1 MIDQLLRYLRT
12 WNLSRLVRF
21 TLITLVLILVIYNG
35 WQVQANT
42 SPKKIIVYAFSTQE
56 EVLSQGIFPSFEK
69 MWKDKTGQDIEIEA
83 VFGPS
88 ATLASQI
95 ILSAPADVAL
105 FSNAHHV
112 KWLQLWRLVRQDNE
126 PSVIGH
132 TPMVIVTRPD
142 NPSGITDFNDLGSP
156 GLRLVH
162 GDPRSSGA
170 GEWGILAEYGSALLE
185 SKDSITAASQL
196 KKIWQNVRLLGPSA
210 RASLTMFELGAG
222 DALITYEQDALLAL
236 ERGVPLEIVIP
247 SPTMVSQHLAVIVD
261 KNVSRREQPIVQAFI
276 DYLLSP
282 TGQEIFSRY
291 HLRSISLNNEE
302 FPPLNQFFTI
312 DDLGGWSQAYDEV
325 IEAIWRS
332 EIEPQIDLEQS
343 LELLDASK

>member
-1 MIDQLLRYLRT
+1 MMDQLLGYLKK
-12 WNLSRLVRF
+12 WSLSRLVRF
-21 TLITLVLILVIYNG
+21 TLITLVVILVIYNG

-56 EVLSQGIFPSFEK
+56 EVLSQGIFPSFEE

-112 KWLQLWRLVRQDNE
+112 KWLKLWRMVRQDNE
-126 PSVIGH
+126 PSAIGY

-142 NPSGITDFNDLGSP
+142 NPRGIMDFDDLGAP

-162 GDPRSSGA
+162 GDPRTSGA
-170 GEWGILAEYGSALLE
+170 GEWGILAEYGSAMLE
-185 SKDSITAASQL
+185 SKDSSIAASQL
-196 KKIWQNVRLLGPSA
+196 KKIWQNVRLLGSSA

-222 DALITYEQDALLAL
+222 DALITYEQDARLAL

-247 SPTMVSQHLAVIVD
+247 NPTMISQHLAVIVD
-261 KNVSRREQPIVQAFI
+261 KNVSRRERPIVQAFI

-282 TGQEIFSRY
+282 TGQELFSRY
-291 HLRSISLNNEE
+291 YLRSTNLNNEE
-302 FPPLNQFFTI
+302 FPLLTQSFTI
-312 DDLGGWSQAYDEV
+312 EDLGGWSQAYNEV
-325 IEAIWRS
+325 IEGIWRS
-332 EIEPQIDLEQS
+332 EIEPQIELEQS
-343 LELLDASK
+343 LELLDASR